1 MRKYCWKCPGCG
13 HKTVLPEPEYERLV
27 CYHPGGP
34 DGYDILSDNPM
45 GGTDMVRDYKA
56 EAVGVGTGVAMS
68 RTGTARDQAQLF
80 LPSNDEFK
88 GPGDPDGT
96 KGAREWLDSHAPKE
110 NGGHNPLLDIER
122 RSF

>member
-1 MRKYCWKCPGCG
+1 MKVYCFKCRHCG
-13 HKTVLPEPEYERLV
+13 ATYTSPDRVLEGLRSYGAPKDSCVV
-27 CYHPGGP
+27 C
-34 DGYDILSDNPM
+34 DTTL
-45 GGTDMVRDYKA
+45 VRDYKA

-68 RTGTARDQAQLF
+68 RTGTVRDQAQLF